1 MALQKECWLCTTII
15 SGCFGMVDEKTESE
29 PVIQYVDDRLTTEHV
44 PIDFSLVVKN
54 LIRSQFRQRN
64 IFDRKQKFQAFLAVG
79 AFVTFG
85 IGDSVTGAFM
95 MNSCGLGAEANP
107 IMRYLVETQG
117 SIGLILFKLWITMA
131 LLSIVIVIQDLSKES
146 TYWTTNGFIVAFGIG
161 GVLATTS
168 NLMRT
173 FSFDF
178 FGYGTPS
185 PILVI
190 LVYLMLTIGLVTL
203 GGITDKKSTI

>member
-1 MALQKECWLCTTII
+1 MVLQKKCWLCTIII
-15 SGCFGMVDEKTESE
+15 SWCFGMVDKKTDSE
-29 PVIQYVDDRLTTEHV
+29 PVIQYVDDGLTIEHV
-44 PIDFSLVVKN
+44 PIDFSFVVKN
-54 LIRSQFRQRN
+54 LIRSQFRQRD

-79 AFVTFG
+79 AFITFG

-95 MNSCGLGAEANP
+95 MNCCGLCAEANP

-146 TYWTTNGFIVAFGIG
+146 TYWTTNGFLVAFGIG
-161 GVLATTS
+161 GALATTS

-203 GGITDKKSTI
+203 GGIADKKSTI

>member
-1 MALQKECWLCTTII
+1 MALQKKCWLCTTII

-29 PVIQYVDDRLTTEHV
+29 PVIQYVDDRLTTEHM

-79 AFVTFG
+79 AFITFG

-95 MNSCGLGAEANP
+95 MISCGLGAEANP

-146 TYWTTNGFIVAFGIG
+146 TYWTTNGFLVAFGIG
-161 GVLATTS
+161 SGLAKTIE
-168 NLMRT
+168 
-173 FSFDF
+173 FDANIF
-178 FGYGTPS
+178 
-185 PILVI
+185 V
-190 LVYLMLTIGLVTL
+190 
-203 GGITDKKSTI
+203 

>member
-1 MALQKECWLCTTII
+1 MCTIII

-29 PVIQYVDDRLTTEHV
+29 PVIQYVDDGLTTEHM

-79 AFVTFG
+79 AFITFG

-95 MNSCGLGAEANP
+95 MISCGLGAEANP

-146 TYWTTNGFIVAFGIG
+146 TYWTTNGFLVAFGIG

-203 GGITDKKSTI
+203 GGIADKKSTI

>member
-1 MALQKECWLCTTII
+1 
-15 SGCFGMVDEKTESE
+15 MVDEKTDSES
-29 PVIQYVDDRLTTEHV
+29 VIQYVDDGLTTEHV
-44 PIDFSLVVKN
+44 SIDFGLVVKN
-54 LIRSQFRQRN
+54 LIRSQFKQRN

-85 IGDSVTGAFM
+85 IGDSVTGALM
-95 MNSCGLGAEANP
+95 MNLCGTSAEANP
-107 IMRYLVETQG
+107 IMRYLLDTQG
-117 SIGLILFKLWITMA
+117 CIGLILFKLWITMA
-131 LLSIVIVIQDLSKES
+131 LLSIVIIIQDQSTES
-146 TYWTTNGFIVAFGIG
+146 TYWTTNGFLVAFGIG

-173 FSFDF
+173 FSFDI

-190 LVYLMLTIGLVTL
+190 LVYFMLTIGLVAL
-203 GGITDKKSTI
+203 GGMADKKSTL

>member
-1 MALQKECWLCTTII
+1 
-15 SGCFGMVDEKTESE
+15 MVDEKTESE
-29 PVIQYVDDRLTTEHV
+29 PVIQYVDDRLTTEHM

-79 AFVTFG
+79 AFITFG

-95 MNSCGLGAEANP
+95 MISCGLGAEANP

-146 TYWTTNGFIVAFGIG
+146 TYWTTNGFLVAFGIG
-161 GVLATTS
+161 GVLAITS

-203 GGITDKKSTI
+203 GGIADKKSTI

>member
-1 MALQKECWLCTTII
+1 
-15 SGCFGMVDEKTESE
+15 MVDEKTESE
-29 PVIQYVDDRLTTEHV
+29 PVIQYVDDKLTTEHM
-44 PIDFSLVVKN
+44 PIEFSFVVKN

-79 AFVTFG
+79 AFITFG

-95 MNSCGLGAEANP
+95 MISCGLGAEANP

-146 TYWTTNGFIVAFGIG
+146 TYWTTNGFLVAFGIG

-190 LVYLMLTIGLVTL
+190 LVYLMLTIGLVAL
-203 GGITDKKSTI
+203 GGIADKKSTI

>member
-1 MALQKECWLCTTII
+1 MALQKKCWLCTTII

-29 PVIQYVDDRLTTEHV
+29 PVIQYVDDRLTTEHM

-79 AFVTFG
+79 AFITFG

-95 MNSCGLGAEANP
+95 MISCGLGAEANP

-146 TYWTTNGFIVAFGIG
+146 TYWTTNGFLVAFGIG

-203 GGITDKKSTI
+203 GGIADKKSTI

>member
-1 MALQKECWLCTTII
+1 MVLQKKCWLCTIII
-15 SGCFGMVDEKTESE
+15 SWCFGMVDKKTDSE
-29 PVIQYVDDRLTTEHV
+29 PVIQYVDDGLTIEHV
-44 PIDFSLVVKN
+44 PIDFSFVVKN
-54 LIRSQFRQRN
+54 LIRSQFRQRD

-79 AFVTFG
+79 AFITFG

-95 MNSCGLGAEANP
+95 MNSCGLCAEANP

-131 LLSIVIVIQDLSKES
+131 LLSIVIVIQDMSTES
-146 TYWTTNGFIVAFGIG
+146 TYWTTNGFLVAFGIG
-161 GVLATTS
+161 GALATTS

-190 LVYLMLTIGLVTL
+190 LVYLMLTIGLVAL
-203 GGITDKKSTI
+203 GGIADKKSTI

>member
-1 MALQKECWLCTTII
+1 
-15 SGCFGMVDEKTESE
+15 MVDEKTESE
-29 PVIQYVDDRLTTEHV
+29 PVIQYVDDRLTTEHM

-79 AFVTFG
+79 AFITFG

-95 MNSCGLGAEANP
+95 MISCGLGAEANP

-146 TYWTTNGFIVAFGIG
+146 TYWTTNGFLVAFGIG

-203 GGITDKKSTI
+203 GGIADKKSTI

>member
-1 MALQKECWLCTTII
+1 
-15 SGCFGMVDEKTESE
+15 MVDEKTESE
-29 PVIQYVDDRLTTEHV
+29 PVIQYVDDRLTTEHM

-79 AFVTFG
+79 AFITFG

-95 MNSCGLGAEANP
+95 MISCGLGAEANP

-146 TYWTTNGFIVAFGIG
+146 TYWTTNGFLVAFGIG

-173 FSFDF
+173 FLFDF

-190 LVYLMLTIGLVTL
+190 LVYLMLTIGLVAL
-203 GGITDKKSTI
+203 GGIADKKSTI